1 MHPSRS
7 KSPYSVAFCE
17 VVGGPVGEVCGQHG
31 MGWQPLGPSRLEEES
46 SGRLIPRTLVY
57 TKNIKKCENRYTPG
71 SYPLRALRPVSVQYH
86 LKPPARWCKPLS
98 P

>member
-57 TKNIKKCENRYTPG
+57 IKNTKKWRTGIHQQTF
-71 SYPLRALRPVSVQYH
+71 S
-86 LKPPARWCKPLS
+86 
-98 P
+98 